1 MLTEQQIKYN
11 EETFIELLSSIE
23 REGADIEGLIKKL
36 KNSDFFTAPASTK
49 FHGAYKGGLCQ
60 HCLNVYYNLV
70 NQVKLFENLD
80 EGCYDENTIKIVAL
94 LHDMSK
100 MNYYEV
106 TSKNKK
112 IYCED
117 GDKRDELGRFKWISE
132 FGYKKRDKVFTYG
145 NHEANAEFMVRHFIP
160 LTIDESVAI
169 MHHMGGMSFDSSQEN
184 IGEIFNEYQLSL
196 LLHIADMQSSY
207 INERIVD

>member
-11 EETFIELLSSIE
+11 EETFIELLGSIE

-80 EGCYDENTIKIVAL
+80 ECCYDKNTIKIVAL

-132 FGYKKRDKVFTYG
+132 CGYKKRDKVFTYG

-169 MHHMGGMSFDSSQEN
+169 LHHMGGMSFDSSQEN